1 MVYSAEDIPLATP
14 QKVLS
19 EPYNSTA
26 LNVSWRA
33 VDESLEVMRG
43 KLLGHRV
50 RLLKITSTNF
60 LSKYASLYK

>member
-1 MVYSAEDIPLATP
+1 MGEGPIGNEKIVYSAEDIPLVTP

-19 EPYNSTA
+19 EPFNSTA

-33 VDESLEVMRG
+33 VDESLDVMRG

-50 RLLKITSTNF
+50 SFHL
-60 LSKYASLYK
+60 